1 MRVDASALAK
11 EKARLIHEELVDS
24 FAGVVTAFSSTPND
38 EVLLRIADLLVT
50 DFNAVRAELWLW
62 DEASNSLYL
71 ASFAGKPA
79 EHRKQYARLGHG
91 VLGKIAE
98 STQKIENAALNI
110 FGTDAQEF
118 ARRSGL
124 THISAYPLIACG
136 NRLLGVLAG
145 YSEGAVQSTL
155 TDVWRTYADMCR
167 IKIPDVF
174 AAQEQKKQIT
184 QLSLLFEA
192 TRLLNSTLDLAE
204 LLELILR
211 IARQELHAERG
222 SVFLVDRKKQEL
234 WSIVAQGLD
243 HQEIR
248 VPFGHGIAG
257 RVAETG
263 EVINVEDAYQLEFFE
278 RSFDQKFHY
287 TTRSLLAM
295 PVRHHDGEI
304 VAVIQL
310 LNKTT
315 AERFTDEDVDF
326 LSRLSGHIAMA
337 LENARLHRDALEKQR
352 MEKELALARHIQQ
365 NLLPDAP
372 PVRPGFEI
380 AVLNEPC
387 YEVGGDYYDFLN
399 LGPHS
404 LLLVVADVEGKGV
417 SSALVMSNLQ
427 ASLRGLV
434 SHLHSLEALVQSLN
448 EMIYTDTRSKKYL
461 SCFVGL
467 VDTRRNTLHYV
478 NAGHIPPILV
488 SAETGRYRLLE
499 EGGTVIGLFPSVG
512 YQQGSVQLTAGD
524 IFVCCTDGI
533 LEAFN
538 TAEEEYGVERLAH
551 SVARNKEKSA
561 QEVVNAV
568 SSEVNEWSNGVH
580 GDDKVLMVMKITH
593 DGTLDSGQKSM
604 FPALAEW

>member
-1 MRVDASALAK
+1 MDASALA
-11 EKARLIHEELVDS
+11 AQQGRPIHEELLDS
-24 FAGVVTAFSSTPND
+24 FAGVVNVFSSTPTD
-38 EVLLRIADLLVT
+38 DVLTKLPELLVT
-50 DFNAVRAELWLW
+50 HFQATRSELWLW
-62 DEASNSLYL
+62 DEASGSLYL
-71 ASFAGKPA
+71 TCFAGRAA
-79 EHRKQYARLGHG
+79 EHRKDYARRGHG

-98 STQKIENAALNI
+98 SRRTIENIALST

-118 ARRSGL
+118 ALRSGL
-124 THISAYPLIACG
+124 THIAAYPLLADRD
-136 NRLLGVLAG
+136 RLLGVLAA
-145 YSEGAVQSTL
+145 YSEGAVASGMI
-155 TDVWRTYADMCR
+155 DVWRTYAHMCG
-167 IKIPDVF
+167 IKVPDVF
-174 AAQEQKKQIT
+174 AAQEQNKQIT

-222 SVFLVDRKKQEL
+222 SVFLVDRGKQQL

-263 EVINVEDAYQLEFFE
+263 EIINVQDAYQLEFFE

-287 TTRSLLAM
+287 TTRSLLGM
-295 PVRHHDGEI
+295 PVRHRDGEV

-315 AERFTDEDVDF
+315 SERFSHDDVDF
-326 LSRLSGHIAMA
+326 LSKLSGHIAMA
-337 LENARLHRDALEKQR
+337 LENARLHREALEKQR

-372 PVRPGFEI
+372 PVMPGFEI

-427 ASLRGLV
+427 ASLRGLAT
-434 SHLHSLEALVQSLN
+434 HLHSLESLVQSLN
-448 EMIYTDTRSKKYL
+448 EMIYTDTHSEKYL
-461 SCFVGL
+461 SSFFGL
-467 VDTRRNTLHYV
+467 VDTRRSALHYV

-488 SAETGRYRLLE
+488 SAEAERYRLLE
-499 EGGTVIGLFPSVG
+499 EGGTVIGLFPSVE
-512 YQQGSVQLTAGD
+512 YQRGSVQLMTGD
-524 IFVCCTDGI
+524 ILVCCTDGI

-538 TAEEEYGVERLAH
+538 AADEEYGAERLAQA
-551 SVARNKEKSA
+551 VARNKEKSA
-561 QEVVNAV
+561 QEIVDAV
-568 SSEVNEWSNGVH
+568 LREVNEWSNGVH
-580 GDDKVLMVMKITH
+580 WDDKVLMVLKVTH
-593 DGTLDSGQKSM
+593 DGTLNSVQRSM
-604 FPALAEW
+604 FPPSGQW